1 MLIKYD
7 ANRHANERKEMKR
20 KDNEARPALLLSHIL
35 MGFILLFSFYFTH

>member
-20 KDNEARPALLLSHIL
+20 KVDPTVPSFFYGMAGMSFNFLEPACH
-35 MGFILLFSFYFTH
+35 